1 MNMNRGPW
9 ILAGAL
15 LLAFAI
21 PPAARAQEAATGAQA
36 APASVELGALDQM
49 TEVRRLRG
57 PARRGRLARGEKCKA
72 GQQPRVRHHA
82 LLSTMSGCLLHVH
95 ISLWLQSSISYYP
108 VFS

>member
-36 APASVELGALDQM
+36 APASV
-49 TEVRRLRG
+49 
-57 PARRGRLARGEKCKA
+57 
-72 GQQPRVRHHA
+72 
-82 LLSTMSGCLLHVH
+82 
-95 ISLWLQSSISYYP
+95 
-108 VFS
+108 